1 MPWTYLALSMTL
13 GTLEN
18 VKFGV
23 TGSQLSQ
30 ICTTSSVSP
39 SVGCSFNLISIFK
52 ALIRCFGSV
61 LGVCSLGAPEVF
73 LGSIAEIRGLFL
85 HPFPEDPAGQKD
97 GVSLRVTSRQ
107 LQIQPSLGQWQS
119 KQKHK
124 PSGSLSF
131 DFLETRIF
139 YGFLAIPLILYTI
152 FLTKSKAYTFS
163 LHCCSEI
170 SFYPSFR
177 HHCLAAVQRGP
188 TLKAVP
194 QDMEE
199 KQETWARTGQ
209 FSKFLLVS
217 KVFLLLFTFQT
228 FQVSDVHFLSRVFSC
243 SQAGREQRGDR
254 EPTPPGRSQKV
265 VLHRYFHCFLLYF
278 CLLTASVCLVCLCL
292 SFLPL
297 GVTLLTFS
305 VLTCVCCAVTVSSL
319 FLATFLTSMMSSEE
333 NCDFELGPRDIFHS
347 VECSVAFCSRW
358 PLG

>member
-1 MPWTYLALSMTL
+1 MTL

-199 KQETWARTGQ
+199 KQETWARTGLGPGGPCLQ
-209 FSKFLLVS
+209 LTRNKLPS
-217 KVFLLLFTFQT
+217 VFE
-228 FQVSDVHFLSRVFSC
+228 SC
-243 SQAGREQRGDR
+243 SCLWHRGPRTRLTLLGGAGAR
-254 EPTPPGRSQKV
+254 PGLRAGTLQV
-265 VLHRYFHCFLLYF
+265 
-278 CLLTASVCLVCLCL
+278 TASRPAWWPHRPPRPHHQTL
-292 SFLPL
+292 SL
-297 GVTLLTFS
+297 
-305 VLTCVCCAVTVSSL
+305 
-319 FLATFLTSMMSSEE
+319 SSEAPGQQCMRCTSAE
-333 NCDFELGPRDIFHS
+333 EPRGRGTRCSSQGLCTGWCTSGACRHG
-347 VECSVAFCSRW
+347 ECSPPWMATRASV
-358 PLG
+358 